1 MSINACNPCSE
12 SLKPTKSSANN
23 KPLSSKEGNDGTV
36 LSISFIKPSIK
47 IKNNVGDRVQPC
59 ATPW

>member
-1 MSINACNPCSE
+1 MLVYNPCSE

-23 KPLSSKEGNDGTV
+23 KPLNSKEGNDGTV
-36 LSISFIKPSIK
+36 LSISIKPSIK